1 MFFHLKK
8 STNICQFCD
17 FWIPGQIIQT
27 LHILKNQLVLSY
39 QLLSNYLARYQHGVY
54 CFDGSEE

>member
-8 STNICQFCD
+8 SANICQFCD
-17 FWIPGQIIQT
+17 FWIPGQIT
-27 LHILKNQLVLSY
+27 YSKKNQIMLSY